1 MTQGQEPRPET
12 VEEARGAVEE
22 SRESISRDLDVLG
35 SRLGEKREQ
44 VVAKAEAVKD
54 RLNVLKQLRGRVRS
68 NPWPSVGIALGAGV
82 AAGMMSGWRSR
93 VRARRAER
101 RRERQRWRRER
112 RARLSALEEGRGMR
126 RGRGISQLRRLL
138 TGPLAASIAS
148 AVARSFLEGPRGPAG
163 GRTSTGRPVGEA

>member
-1 MTQGQEPRPET
+1 M
-12 VEEARGAVEE
+12 EE

-44 VVAKAEAVKD
+44 VVAKAEAVKE
-54 RLNVLKQLRGRVRS
+54 RMNVLKQLRGRVRS

-82 AAGMMSGWRSR
+82 AAGMVAGWRSR

-101 RRERQRWRRER
+101 RRERQRWREER
-112 RARLSALEEGRGMR
+112 RARLSALEERRMAR
-126 RGRGISQLRRLL
+126 RGGAMSQLRRLL

-148 AVARSFLEGPRGPAG
+148 AVARGLLEGPRGPAG
-163 GRTSTGRPVGEA
+163 GGIPTGRPVGEA